1 MSEAQSAT
9 AAPDLTPPTKE
20 AQEAKKARAPKAP
33 KTPPAEGAAPNGEAK
48 ETAARP
54 RKYDYGFVGN
64 ATIKV
69 NTPEPIEGIT
79 AGMTVEAYLAQGGTN
94 DKHMLRVLSR
104 RGSINIVHPDGNTFP
119 KKLS

>member
-1 MSEAQSAT
+1 MNDV
-9 AAPDLTPPTKE
+9 APDLTPPTAEK
-20 AQEAKKARAPKAP
+20 AKKVKAPKAP
-33 KTPPAEGAAPNGEAK
+33 KVAAVVDPNAPPGEVK
-48 ETAARP
+48 ESAARP

-69 NTPEPIEGIT
+69 NVPEPIEGIT

-104 RGSINIVHPDGNTFP
+104 RGSINIVHPDGTEFP